1 MTALP
6 PKTHGCLVRNALA
19 WDEYWRW
26 DVDDEVVAMYYD
38 AADEPQGYLVYLL
51 KREIF
56 KIKEMVYLNDEARRG
71 MWDYVTAHY
80 SMVTE
85 VSGCNYTNHS
95 LALANVNVPE
105 PRMIQIQPWEASM
118 VKEIEKA

>member
-1 MTALP
+1 MGWEIVSDKLTFTVKDTQLPKAFPVRGMVERVSLDSEDFHNVYSYFAMQHHGALIRD
-6 PKTHGCLVRNALA
+6 KLA

-56 KIKEMVYLNDEARRG
+56 KLQQQK
-71 MWDYVTAHY
+71 
-80 SMVTE
+80 
-85 VSGCNYTNHS
+85 
-95 LALANVNVPE
+95 
-105 PRMIQIQPWEASM
+105 
-118 VKEIEKA
+118 K

>member
-1 MTALP
+1 M
-6 PKTHGCLVRNALA
+6 RNALA

-85 VSGCNYTNHS
+85 SPAATIPTIRWLSRWRTAISARPCS
-95 LALANVNVPE
+95 P
-105 PRMIQIQPWEASM
+105 M
-118 VKEIEKA
+118 

>member
-1 MTALP
+1 MRRIAWDDPSLAAVHDLLCP
-6 PKTHGCLVRNALA
+6 PKHTAVLCAT
-19 WDEYWRW
+19 RW
-26 DVDDEVVAMYYD
+26 PGMNTGGGMWTTRSWPCTTTP
-38 AADEPQGYLVYLL
+38 ADEPQGYLVYLL

-85 VSGCNYTNHS
+85 VSG
-95 LALANVNVPE
+95 
-105 PRMIQIQPWEASM
+105 
-118 VKEIEKA
+118 

>member
-1 MTALP
+1 
-6 PKTHGCLVRNALA
+6 
-19 WDEYWRW
+19 
-26 DVDDEVVAMYYD
+26 MYYD
-38 AADEPQGYLVYLL
+38 AAEEPQGYLVYLL

-95 LALANVNVPE
+95 LAFTLEDSDIRETVQ
-105 PRMIQIQPWEASM
+105 RAS
-118 VKEIEKA
+118 